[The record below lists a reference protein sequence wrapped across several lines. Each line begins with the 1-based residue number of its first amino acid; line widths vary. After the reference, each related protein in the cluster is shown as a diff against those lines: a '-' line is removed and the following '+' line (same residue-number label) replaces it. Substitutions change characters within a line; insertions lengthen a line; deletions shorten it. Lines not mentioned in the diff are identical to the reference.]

1 MPRDGGKAR
10 TVTRLAIIAAHFPE
24 YTLRYAAAMARHCDV
39 LVVVDSEQLKAE
51 YAGRSIELGSNVKL
65 ETCRFKNPADLWR
78 LFMLVRKFQP
88 GIVHVQEAVGPRRI
102 FSTLAIASLMKRRAL
117 IALTVH
123 DPVPHSGRDQ
133 ATMRRFAWMSAHVR
147 RIADIVVVHGAF
159 CANAIRSSL
168 QLDRQRLIISDH
180 GLILEP
186 SRFGPPPL
194 SSCIKLYTFGRMEA
208 YKGIEVL
215 LDMAKILH
223 AESFPF
229 ELTIAGR
236 GPEMERLAGPFGQ
249 LPEVRLLN
257 GFVSPND
264 AIASIQEAECVM
276 LPYLNATQSG
286 VLAAAF
292 AGRRYV
298 IASRIGGIPD
308 IVSNG
313 ENGLLVPAGD
323 ATALAE
329 AVKSISRDPPL
340 RARLRAGAIATAQ
353 GRLNWDVICDNLFA
367 EFMAAPAYRHQPSSP
382 S

>member
-1 MPRDGGKAR
+1 M
-10 TVTRLAIIAAHFPE
+10 TRLAIIAAHFPE

-78 LFMLVRKFQP
+78 LFMLVRKFHP

-102 FSTLAIASLMKRRAL
+102 FSTLAIASLMRRRAL

-133 ATMRRFAWMSAHVR
+133 ATTRRFAWMSAHVR
-147 RIADIVVVHGAF
+147 RIADIVVVHGVF

-168 QLDRQRLIISDH
+168 RLDRQRLIISDH

-298 IASRIGGIPD
+298 IASGIGGIPD

-340 RARLRAGAIATAQ
+340 RARLQAGAIETAQ

-367 EFMAAPAYRHQPSSP
+367 EFMAAPACRHQPSSP